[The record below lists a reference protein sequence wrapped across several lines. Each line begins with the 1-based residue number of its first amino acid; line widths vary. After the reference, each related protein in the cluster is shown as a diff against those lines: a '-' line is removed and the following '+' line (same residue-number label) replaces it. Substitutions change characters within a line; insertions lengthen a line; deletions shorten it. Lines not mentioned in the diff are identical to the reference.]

1 MCCKHPSRHN
11 GGDDRML
18 FLSTLAD
25 CLAKP
30 VQSGD
35 YEPRRR
41 VTVSFGAYIPRSISE
56 GTGLVKFWFR
66 ENSLRSRV
74 NMENRNLD
82 KQRNVEMSWR
92 LVSRIRISHPR
103 PRSFVGKLATR
114 QMLLP
119 LLEPLPHVGSG
130 TTPGASTTSTVHPSR
145 CIRPGIA
152 TFFDSFRR
160 WIFET
165 KPVTIFFNRVC
176 DKLCIDLLLVASQT
190 ASHLPKP
197 PCPMFPT
204 GMLHMPFVRCKFV
217 RCLLSSWMGSRPTKI
232 Q

>member
-1 MCCKHPSRHN
+1 LTGQTSTIRRLRATPTRYCFVWSIYTSVNQRRGWACQVLAVRKFTSNPGKH
-11 GGDDRML
+11 GKQEFGQ
-18 FLSTLAD
+18 T
-25 CLAKP
+25 AK
-30 VQSGD
+30 
-35 YEPRRR
+35 R
-41 VTVSFGAYIPRSISE
+41 
-56 GTGLVKFWFR
+56 
-66 ENSLRSRV
+66 
-74 NMENRNLD
+74 
-82 KQRNVEMSWR
+82 RNV
-92 LVSRIRISHPR
+92 LAPCFAHTYQPPR
-103 PRSFVGKLATR
+103 PRSFVGKLVTR

-145 CIRPGIA
+145 CRCIRPGIA

-165 KPVTIFFNRVC
+165 EPVTIFFNRVC

-190 ASHLPKP
+190 ASHLPIP

-217 RCLLSSWMGSRPTKI
+217 RCILSSWRGSRPTKM